1 MASKVDQKLR
11 EGAAFSSK
19 SSIPMS
25 QGDLNKGLADL
36 SWNQKKNHKHALSFK
51 SSQLSTIVGQAVN
64 SSAETTEV
72 KAVSGLAGTIV
83 SKS

>member
-36 SWNQKKNHKHALSFK
+36 SWNQNKNHKHALSFK
-51 SSQLSTIVGQAVN
+51 SSQLGQAAN

>member
-36 SWNQKKNHKHALSFK
+36 SWNQKKNHQHALSFK
-51 SSQLSTIVGQAVN
+51 SSQLGQAAN

>member
-36 SWNQKKNHKHALSFK
+36 SWNQKQNHKNTISFK
-51 SSQLSTIVGQAVN
+51 SSQLGQAVC

-83 SKS
+83 SR

>member
-51 SSQLSTIVGQAVN
+51 SSQLGQAAN